1 MTLNKMSTPWLA
13 CPKPNPNARLR
24 LFCFPHAG
32 GGILNYYTWPREL
45 PDSVEVC
52 LAQLPGRDSRRNESP
67 ITRAPAMVREAARE
81 LLPYFD
87 KPFALFGHSMGSL
100 ISFELVRLLR
110 KEYGI
115 RTRHLFVSGHRAPQ
129 LPRRNQTIVHKLPE
143 QEFLD
148 ELKRLNGTP
157 RTVLDSP
164 ELMSMMAPVLR
175 ADFELVETYVY
186 LEEPPLDCPIMA
198 FGGLSDP
205 ETTEEEAGAW
215 RTQTKAMFSL
225 KMFPGDHFFLND
237 VRPQVLRILS
247 QRLEQLA
254 LLI

>member
-1 MTLNKMSTPWLA
+1 
-13 CPKPNPNARLR
+13 
-24 LFCFPHAG
+24 
-32 GGILNYYTWPREL
+32 
-45 PDSVEVC
+45 
-52 LAQLPGRDSRRNESP
+52 
-67 ITRAPAMVREAARE
+67 MVREAARE

-87 KPFALFGHSMGSL
+87 RPFALFGHSMGSL

-115 RTRHLFVSGHRAPQ
+115 KPRHLFVSGHRAPQ

-157 RTVLDSP
+157 RSVLESP

-175 ADFELVETYVY
+175 GDFELVETYVY

-198 FGGLSDP
+198 FGGLDDP
-205 ETTEEEAGAW
+205 ETTEAEAAEW
-215 RTQTKAMFSL
+215 RTQTTSMFSL
-225 KMFPGDHFFLND
+225 KMFPGDHFFLTD
-237 VRPQVLRILS
+237 ARPHVLRILS
-247 QRLEQLA
+247 QRLEHLA